1 MVLNLFRKV
10 VDVVVLNPFQ
20 TKVVSGLVVFDVREI
35 PPIGPEDSN
44 PNWSPENVEEGPPK
58 GGVVLNHGNVEKVP
72 FVFNHNFEGNIGPEA
87 VILTS
92 GLLDLDV
99 EHTVETI

>member
-1 MVLNLFRKV
+1 MIFNFLIKV

-87 VILTS
+87 VIWLC
-92 GLLDLDV
+92 GRFDLNIEYSV
-99 EHTVETI
+99 EAI